1 MGEEGPR
8 ARCQV
13 GGREREPISGEGRET
28 ARRERHPKG
37 KNGAFLGE
45 RHHWWGNGAGKEKG
59 AFRPLFLTNVLGKAV
74 IPAPH

>member
-1 MGEEGPR
+1 MK
-8 ARCQV
+8 
-13 GGREREPISGEGRET
+13 GREPASGEPISGEGRET

-59 AFRPLFLTNVLGKAV
+59 AFRPLSVDHIFHLSVLL
-74 IPAPH
+74 PST